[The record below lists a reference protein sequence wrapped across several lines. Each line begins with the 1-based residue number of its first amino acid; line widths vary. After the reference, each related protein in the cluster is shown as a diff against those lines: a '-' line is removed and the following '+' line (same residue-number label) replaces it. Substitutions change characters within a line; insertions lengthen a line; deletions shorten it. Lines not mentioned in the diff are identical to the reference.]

1 MSYGGIDQVEI
12 DEEYDFFYVHR
23 EDGDYWNRYSIS
35 EESEFL
41 DWIEN
46 YQDDIEIYDLGR

>member
-41 DWIEN
+41 AWIE
-46 YQDDIEIYDLGR
+46 DHEDIDIYDLGR